1 VPIEEVAGTIKDLI
15 KEGKVLHFGL
25 SEAGAQT
32 IRRAHAVQPVAA
44 IQTEYSFMERSP
56 ETNGVLAV
64 CEELGIGFVPWGPV
78 GMGYL
83 TGKITAQ
90 TKLDAKT
97 DLRAGFDR
105 FKPDAMLANQ
115 PIVDFLQQFAASRG
129 ATPAQVALAWLLAK
143 KPFIVPI
150 PGTRNPAHLKENLGA
165 VHVRLTSA
173 EVAQLDAKFSQFKVH
188 GGRMNE
194 MQMKIVE

>member
-1 VPIEEVAGTIKDLI
+1 
-15 KEGKVLHFGL
+15 
-25 SEAGAQT
+25 
-32 IRRAHAVQPVAA
+32 
-44 IQTEYSFMERSP
+44 
-56 ETNGVLAV
+56 
-64 CEELGIGFVPWGPV
+64 
-78 GMGYL
+78 MGWATF

-105 FKPDAMLANQ
+105 FKPDAILANQ

-150 PGTRNPAHLKENLGA
+150 PGTRNPAHLKENLVA